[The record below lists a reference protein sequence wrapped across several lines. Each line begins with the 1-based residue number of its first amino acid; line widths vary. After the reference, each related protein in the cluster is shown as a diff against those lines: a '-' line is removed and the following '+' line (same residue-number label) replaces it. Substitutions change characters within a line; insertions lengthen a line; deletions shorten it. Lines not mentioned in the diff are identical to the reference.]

1 MAEVQGAGWDY
12 GVAETLVERG
22 VSVSVVGLKG
32 KVGERADTYGGSGGP
47 DTVKHVGSEGDGDE
61 EVFRVADAHY
71 VARFVLREPVCAG
84 VHAGGFYP
92 RSDSF
97 HYIQMLKMVSHA
109 RTPYSKKL
117 CLLHPLVRL

>member
-12 GVAETLVERG
+12 SVAEALVERG
-22 VSVSVVGLKG
+22 VSASVVRFEGWLGLKG

-84 VHAGGFYP
+84 VHAGRFLP
-92 RSDSF
+92 TIR
-97 HYIQMLKMVSHA
+97 LVSLHSGA
-109 RTPYSKKL
+109 ENGITRTYTL
-117 CLLHPLVRL
+117 Q